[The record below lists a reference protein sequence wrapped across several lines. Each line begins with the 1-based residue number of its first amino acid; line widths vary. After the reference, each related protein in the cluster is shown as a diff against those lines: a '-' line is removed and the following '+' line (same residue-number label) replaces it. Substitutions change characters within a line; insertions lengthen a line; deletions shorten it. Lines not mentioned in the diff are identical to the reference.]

1 MPVTCVELNEKC
13 AAAIDEL
20 FKKPLTSSDLR
31 NLAEA
36 ISFLNKTEASG
47 AKKKKVDADNPS
59 NTKENKQLISIG
71 NLILGKEGV
80 ACPIHA
86 SGTIKR
92 AETLGFRPFY
102 FLNVRL
108 VKQVFPNTKNRPRLL
123 KRRLFSVAKISER
136 RLSAIYWL

>member
-1 MPVTCVELNEKC
+1 MPVTCVELNDKC

-59 NTKENKQLISIG
+59 NTKENK
-71 NLILGKEGV
+71 
-80 ACPIHA
+80 
-86 SGTIKR
+86 
-92 AETLGFRPFY
+92 
-102 FLNVRL
+102 
-108 VKQVFPNTKNRPRLL
+108 
-123 KRRLFSVAKISER
+123 
-136 RLSAIYWL
+136 